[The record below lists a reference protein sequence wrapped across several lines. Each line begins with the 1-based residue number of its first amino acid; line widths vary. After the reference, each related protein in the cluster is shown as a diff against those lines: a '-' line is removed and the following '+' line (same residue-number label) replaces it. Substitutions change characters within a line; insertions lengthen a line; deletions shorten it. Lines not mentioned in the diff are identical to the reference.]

1 MVARAVDNGAEGTL
15 DRVSEYLIGVDLG
28 TSGLK
33 AVLGH
38 PQRGVVAVTERG
50 YPMHRPHP
58 GWAEN
63 DPEDWFEAVASAVT
77 DLLAR
82 GGIAAG
88 EVRAVSFVGQRD
100 IVALVDADGHSLG
113 PCIHWSDRRNSDET
127 ERLFDRIGRERLF
140 DISGTSP
147 IPGLVLP
154 NLAWTREHRPG
165 AYANARW
172 ALTPKDYIAFR
183 LTGVPGT
190 DPTSLTR
197 SLLNDR
203 RTGGWSD
210 ELCREAGLSPSIL
223 PPASW
228 NPWQRRGRLDQR
240 ARLIGLEPG
249 TVLAAGG
256 GDDPSSCLGCGVI
269 DTGAVS
275 IGACSSSSWRV
286 VSERPAID
294 VELPLGVMPHVVP
307 GRYLHEMVAVGTGT
321 SMRWLRQVLS
331 SPGGGELSY
340 EELLT
345 PAATVAPGA
354 EGVRFYPYVEG
365 STVPFENDR
374 VRAAFLGIEAHHTRA
389 HLVRAVL
396 ESVAFQ
402 YPLMLELME
411 RAGHQ
416 VTGITIS
423 DGESRSGLWN
433 QIKADVVGQPIA
445 VATVAEATAVGAV
458 ILAGMAAGTFADP
471 ASGIASLVPPVQVVS
486 PNLEHHA
493 RYDIFR
499 RSWEDGREHVFAATA
514 SREPIRNG

>member
-1 MVARAVDNGAEGTL
+1 VTD
-15 DRVSEYLIGVDLG
+15 YLIGIDLG
-28 TSGLK
+28 SSGLK
-33 AVLGH
+33 GVLGH
-38 PQRGVVAVTERG
+38 PRRGVVAITERG

-63 DPEDWFEAVASAVT
+63 DPEDWFGAVAWAVT

-82 GGIAAG
+82 GGIGAA
-88 EVRAVSFVGQRD
+88 EVRALSIVSQRD
-100 IVALVDADGHSLG
+100 VVALVDADGHSLA
-113 PCIHWSDRRNSDET
+113 PCIHWSDRRDSHET

-140 DISGTSP
+140 EISGTAP

-154 NLAWTREHRPG
+154 NLAWTREHLPG

-172 ALTPKDYIAFR
+172 ALSPKDFIAFR
-183 LTGVPGT
+183 LTGIAGT
-190 DPTSLTR
+190 DPTGPTR
-197 SLLNDR
+197 SLLNDW
-203 RTGGWSD
+203 RTGGWSE
-210 ELCREAGLSPSIL
+210 ELCHEAGLSPSIL
-223 PPASW
+223 PPVRWDSW
-228 NPWQRRGRLDQR
+228 EARGRLDER

-256 GDDPSSCLGCGVI
+256 GDDPSSCLGCAVI
-269 DTGAVS
+269 DTGSVS

-286 VSERPAID
+286 VSEQPAVD

-331 SPGGGELSY
+331 GPDGGDLSY
-340 EELLT
+340 EELLA
-345 PAATVAPGA
+345 PAATVAPGSD
-354 EGVRFYPYVEG
+354 GVRFYPYVEG

-402 YPLMLELME
+402 YPSMLELIE
-411 RAGHQ
+411 RAGHR

-423 DGESRSGLWN
+423 DGESRSPLWN

-458 ILAGMAAGTFADP
+458 ILAGMAAGTFAD
-471 ASGIASLVPPVQVVS
+471 ADSGIASLVPRAQLVP
-486 PNLEHHA
+486 PNLEQHA
-493 RYDIFR
+493 RYDVYR
-499 RSWEDGREHVFAATA
+499 RSWEDGREHVFAAAT
-514 SREPIRNG
+514 SREPISN